1 MSTNCFYLLIYY
13 IMWRHKKIR
22 TNDTKVTLTKS
33 QESMAAEYSYIEPK
47 DSAVYFKKMQEKS
60 RTVENECKW
69 WCCPASKDCTN
80 PTPWCCE
87 WCPKDFVSTEE
98 LDEKLKALLST
109 PSSDVDV
116 DYEFYRKVIT
126 YGLFAFTI
134 VAVLYLVKWLF

>member
-1 MSTNCFYLLIYY
+1 
-13 IMWRHKKIR
+13 MWRHKKIR
-22 TNDTKVTLTKS
+22 PNDTK
-33 QESMAAEYSYIEPK
+33 
-47 DSAVYFKKMQEKS
+47 SAVKQTIESKDELKANVLNEKS
-60 RTVENECKW
+60 LCCKPSND
-69 WCCPASKDCTN
+69 CPN

-134 VAVLYLVKWLF
+134 VAVLYLIKWLF

>member
-1 MSTNCFYLLIYY
+1 
-13 IMWRHKKIR
+13 MWRHKKIR
-22 TNDTKVTLTKS
+22 PNDWKAVVNSKPTIETKEELNVNKQNL
-33 QESMAAEYSYIEPK
+33 Q
-47 DSAVYFKKMQEKS
+47 
-60 RTVENECKW
+60 CKW
-69 WCCPASKDCTN
+69 WCCPASKDCPN

-87 WCPKDFVSTEE
+87 WCPKDFVPTEE